1 MKKVWFFFEIIIYE
15 VKFCVSKNFKKYDII
30 YMYRLRLISDSVYC
44 FCIYS
49 CGDYVCLCGIFG
61 GSEGI
66 GVYKIYC

>member
-1 MKKVWFFFEIIIYE
+1 
-15 VKFCVSKNFKKYDII
+15 
-30 YMYRLRLISDSVYC
+30 MYRLRLISDSVYC

-49 CGDYVCLCGIFG
+49 CGGYVCLCGIFG